1 MADDPSADRRMTERM
16 VNFSDAVFAVSLTL
30 LALELRPPASGE
42 GVDFWAGL
50 LDLAPEFAS
59 LLISFALASLW
70 WAVHLLVMRELTR
83 FDWPT
88 AIFNLVFLF
97 FIVLVPFAAATFGS
111 NMEEEEPLALYW
123 MINAGAAFA
132 MTLMFFVMSRDKGR
146 LIGGIGWGERL
157 LRIFQ
162 SAAPGIV
169 FALGA
174 YWALTDQIWLS
185 RFCAMLLAPIMML
198 VGVFG
203 GLLKRRRLKPARA

>member
-1 MADDPSADRRMTERM
+1 MAEDTSADRRMLDRM
-16 VNFSDAVFAVSLTL
+16 LTFSDGVFAVALTL
-30 LALELRPPASGE
+30 LALELQPPASGE
-42 GVDFWAGL
+42 GVDFWAGV
-50 LDLAPEFAS
+50 LALIPTFAS

-70 WAVHLLVMRELTR
+70 WAVHLLVTRELTQ

-88 AIFNLVFLF
+88 AIFNLIFLF
-97 FIVLVPFAAATFGS
+97 FIILLPFAAATFGS
-111 NMEEEEPLALYW
+111 NMQENEPLALYW

-132 MTLMFFVMSRDKGR
+132 MALLFFVMSRDRGR

-162 SAAPGIV
+162 AGAPGVV

-185 RFCAMLLAPIMML
+185 RFCAMLLAPIMMM
-198 VGVFG
+198 VGILG
-203 GLLKRRRLKPARA
+203 AMLRRRKLRSAAA